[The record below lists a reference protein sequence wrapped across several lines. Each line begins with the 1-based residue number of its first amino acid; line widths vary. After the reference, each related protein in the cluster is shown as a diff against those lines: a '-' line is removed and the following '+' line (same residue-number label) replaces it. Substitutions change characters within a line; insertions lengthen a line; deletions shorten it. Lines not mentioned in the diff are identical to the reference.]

1 MPVPALPRQQQ
12 GSVFL
17 KPDVASTDLGS
28 RSAELHTS
36 ASFETTLRSLE
47 VNSKS
52 SFRSGPFRS
61 GFETLLGV
69 PLFVKGQYLQCLVT
83 FGPPCLETR
92 SWLRAKSKLG
102 GMASEA
108 SFRSRFAFYCI
119 SILDRVGINR
129 VSRKPTGFRRGGTF
143 SMTVHGRAVFGPF
156 ERRG

>member
-1 MPVPALPRQQQ
+1 MPVFA
-12 GSVFL
+12 
-17 KPDVASTDLGS
+17 KPQHRSETLDAKS
-28 RSAELHTS
+28 RFGLNRSWTQVYTELDTS
-36 ASFETTLRSLE
+36 ASLETTLRSLE
-47 VNSKS
+47 VNAKS

-119 SILDRVGINR
+119 LILDRVRIA
-129 VSRKPTGFRRGGTF
+129 RKPPEGVLPDKICVWVLMSSSMGGFLL
-143 SMTVHGRAVFGPF
+143 M
-156 ERRG
+156 

>member
-1 MPVPALPRQQQ
+1 MYPFRGQ
-12 GSVFL
+12 GSVISGMGSGFL

-28 RSAELHTS
+28 GSAELHTS

-83 FGPPCLETR
+83 FGPPCLKTR
-92 SWLRAKSKLG
+92 SWPRAKSKLG

-129 VSRKPTGFRRGGTF
+129 VSRKPILRVRAGRLFRDAG
-143 SMTVHGRAVFGPF
+143 AQA
-156 ERRG
+156 

>member
-1 MPVPALPRQQQ
+1 M
-12 GSVFL
+12 
-17 KPDVASTDLGS
+17 
-28 RSAELHTS
+28 HTS

-129 VSRKPTGFRRGGTF
+129 ILRKPTILAQGQRERAWLDFLFFCVAFEERFGHR
-143 SMTVHGRAVFGPF
+143 VDHNGRWH
-156 ERRG
+156 